1 MVLLLVGTDWVFGF
15 GNGSSAYW
23 KMGSFETQ
31 SSQADQEWHLLAGT
45 LRGDGHTT
53 LWRDQVKIFDSNL
66 SSYSNTTP
74 RFLSLGGSQANENY
88 SNSQIA
94 EVLLYNR
101 VLSDSEISD
110 LQNYLNLKCWAVLSK
125 TSLYL
130 GYLTYHPDFDLNSFS
145 DPVAGGD
152 LRFYD
157 QNHNELSMY

>member
-1 MVLLLVGTDWVFGF
+1 M
-15 GNGSSAYW
+15 
-23 KMGSFETQ
+23 
-31 SSQADQEWHLLAGT
+31 
-45 LRGDGHTT
+45 
-53 LWRDQVKIFDSNL
+53 KIFDSNL

-110 LQNYLNLKCWAVLSK
+110 LQNYLNLKWLGGAVENFPLLVRLSYA
-125 TSLYL
+125 S
-130 GYLTYHPDFDLNSFS
+130 HPDFDLNSFS

-157 QNHNELSMY
+157 QNHNELLYEIDEWNVSGESTIWVNIPSFNDEDSIFAYWGMIITHLFPLIVRMEVFGVIMKVFGI

>member
-1 MVLLLVGTDWVFGF
+1 MGLGF

-45 LRGDGHTT
+45 LRSDGHTT

-110 LQNYLNLKCWAVLSK
+110 LQNYLNLKGWVVLSK
-125 TSLYL
+125 ISRLRLSYAS
-130 GYLTYHPDFDLNSFS
+130 HPILI
-145 DPVAGGD
+145 
-152 LRFYD
+152 
-157 QNHNELSMY
+157 